1 MYVSKTP
8 SPRNFR
14 YDQHSELKQS
24 WYRAGASLLAL
35 EVSDERWQSEPAIID
50 FSPSALPEFQTL
62 DLTETNAPSGAAG
75 GDAHPELELV
85 QHSGEDPDQASAVP
99 CSGGFSLLWRGAAIL
114 DAGPIGVGGED
125 LRSWI
130 VNFRSHP
137 EYRFYGLGE
146 KNGGPE
152 FSGRRVGFRNT
163 DVLGDFPW
171 QQVISGEPDPMYIS
185 IPYVLIHSPGGWLGV
200 FSHNLYRS
208 WMALGS
214 NPHIEIMDSADT
226 DQQLFI
232 AAEDGAPVLFFIA
245 GDTPE
250 QVTRQFHRL
259 LGTHPRPPLWSL
271 GHHQSRWGYAGP
283 DDLNQVREQFR
294 KYGIPND
301 GLWLDIDYMDGYRV
315 FSFDPDLF
323 PDPGAEIDRLQ
334 SHGHRVVPIIDPG
347 VKLDPG
353 YPPYQ
358 EGSTQELFCKNSAG
372 GEYVGYV
379 WPGETVF
386 PDFSLAE
393 TRDWWAKKVS
403 VLADLGIEG
412 IWLDMNDPATGDASP
427 EDMRF
432 QNGRLPH
439 GYFHN
444 SYALGMQKASREGFQ
459 RHAPDL
465 RPFIL
470 SRSGSP
476 GTSRYA
482 AVWLGDNASNYH
494 HLAQTIK
501 TGMNLGLSGIP
512 FWGADV
518 PGFIEDA
525 DAKLMIDWYKSAF
538 LQPFL
543 RNHSCKG
550 TAHQEPWKFGSRVRN
565 IVSRFIR
572 LRYRLLPY
580 LYNLH
585 IEQELHGGA
594 ILAPLWYHFPDS
606 MEESWNIGDAFMVGP
621 SILQAPSTMENQQK
635 RKVYLPAQVEGEHTF
650 PGWFDAGDGS
660 WKKGGRWIQCSLDD
674 ESTPLFFREDSI
686 IPMLHKE
693 PKTNQ
698 SDISNVEFHV
708 IMRAGSR
715 ATLEYRYVSDDGLTG
730 GYTRANQTE
739 ISIKAHVR
747 RQGGGKGKKET
758 TLQLY
763 LEHLLQ
769 GFGPVRISFFLYDEF
784 DGVELHS
791 SSGKLHGKRLEV
803 KDTTRRFSGNVLKLF
818 KTKSITFKLQ

>member
-1 MYVSKTP
+1 MYLSKTP
-8 SPRNFR
+8 SPRNYR
-14 YDQHSELKQS
+14 YDHHLNLRQT
-24 WYRAGASLLAL
+24 WYRASGSLLAL
-35 EVSDERWQSEPAIID
+35 EFSDDRWPAEPAVIN
-50 FSPSALPEFQTL
+50 FSPGEIPGFLELQPGDATP
-62 DLTETNAPSGAAG
+62 DSGGLHAAAG
-75 GDAHPELELV
+75 QPELEPELELV
-85 QHSGEDPDQASAVP
+85 HSPENVGDSDAPVP
-99 CSGGFSLLWRGAAIL
+99 CRGGFSLLWRGHSL
-114 DAGPIGVGGED
+114 LEAGPLGLGGEN

-130 VNFRSHP
+130 LNFNPNP
-137 EYRFYGLGE
+137 EFRFYGLGE

-185 IPYVLIHSPGGWLGV
+185 IPYILIHSHAGWLGV
-200 FSHNLYRS
+200 FSHTLYRS
-208 WMALGS
+208 WMSLGS
-214 NPHIEIMDSADT
+214 NPHIEIMDSGDT
-226 DQQLFI
+226 ERQLFI
-232 AAEDGAPVLFFIA
+232 AAEDGAPVLFFFA
-245 GDTPE
+245 GDTPDE
-250 QVTRQFHRL
+250 VTRQFHRL

-283 DDLNQVREQFR
+283 EDLDHVRGKFLQ
-294 KYGIPND
+294 YGIPND

-315 FSFDPDLF
+315 FSFNPELF
-323 PDPGAEIDRLQ
+323 PDPRQEIQQLQ
-334 SHGHRVVPIIDPG
+334 SGGQRVVPIIDPG
-347 VKLDPG
+347 VKLDPH
-353 YPPYQ
+353 YALYR
-358 EGSTQELFCKNSAG
+358 EGSSRELFCKNSAG

-386 PDFSLAE
+386 PDFSMQE
-393 TRDWWAKKVS
+393 TRDWWADQIS
-403 VLADLGIEG
+403 EIADLGIQG

-427 EDMRF
+427 DDMRF

-444 SYALGMQKASREGFQ
+444 SYALGMQKASREGFS
-459 RHAPDL
+459 RRAPDM

-476 GTSRYA
+476 GSSRYA

-525 DAKLMIDWYKSAF
+525 DAGLMIDWYKAAF

-550 TAHQEPWKFGSRVRN
+550 TAEQEPWKFGSRVRN
-565 IVSRFIR
+565 IVSRYIR

-585 IEQELHGGA
+585 VTHQQHGGP
-594 ILAPLWYHFPDS
+594 ILAPLWYHFPES

-621 SILQAPSTMENQQK
+621 NIMQAPATREGQEK
-635 RKVYLPAQVEGEHTF
+635 RSVYLP
-650 PGWFDAGDGS
+650 PGGWLDAGDGS
-660 WKKGGRWIQCSLDD
+660 WKKGGRWIQSSLD
-674 ESTPLFFREDSI
+674 EEGTPLYFRENGI

-693 PKTNQ
+693 PKNNQ

-708 IMRAGSR
+708 IIRSNSK
-715 ATLEYRYVSDDGLTG
+715 ATLEYAYVSDDGLTR
-730 GYTRANQTE
+730 GYTRANQTQ
-739 ISIKAHVR
+739 ISVKAHVR
-747 RQGGGKGKKET
+747 KQARGGSGKGKKET

-763 LEHLLQ
+763 LEHILQ
-769 GFGPVRISFFLYDEF
+769 GFGPVRISFFLYDHF
-784 DGVELHS
+784 DGVELYS
-791 SSGKLHGKRLEV
+791 SSGKLHGKRLDL
-803 KDTTRRFSGNVLKLF
+803 KSTTRRFSGESLKLY
-818 KTKSITFKLQ
+818 KTKNITFKLQ